1 MENERNDA
9 YKEQKVSEERLKLV
23 QEEQSRTQG
32 KLKMKNDARV
42 SELEME
48 TSDLQ
53 MKLKELEQTHR
64 SHEEDDFKKNTE
76 YNKLNA
82 LIE

>member
-1 MENERNDA
+1 
-9 YKEQKVSEERLKLV
+9 
-23 QEEQSRTQG
+23 
-32 KLKMKNDARV
+32 MKNDARV